1 MARLASTLLV
11 LALLGGTAAAFAITE
26 ELKLEESPI
35 TKPRIDKLFSP
46 VSEASTGQAHV
57 GFTLRRP
64 DTIEVAILD
73 SDGRVVRELAR
84 DLRVPAGPIA
94 FGWDGRDE
102 TGAVVPDGPYNP
114 RVRLD
119 RTHRTIRLPSTI
131 RVDTEAPRIA
141 LVRARPTV
149 FSPDRDGR
157 AEVVRVRY
165 RIDDLGQPLLLV
177 NGVQTA
183 RGRFRREG
191 VVEWF
196 GKRDGRPLPEGRY
209 ALQLRAQ
216 DPAGNVS
223 PRTRPRVVR
232 IRYVDLAR
240 RVVRV
245 PAGGVGFR
253 IGVATHAKTVRWL
266 MNGRSGVSRG
276 RALRLRAPARPGRYT
291 LYVSANGRADR
302 ALVVVT
308 GAR

>member
-1 MARLASTLLV
+1 MARFASTLLV

-35 TKPRIDKLFSP
+35 TKPRIDKVFSP
-46 VSEASTGQAHV
+46 VSEASTGDANV
-57 GFTLRRP
+57 GFTLRKP
-64 DTIEVAILD
+64 DTIDVAILD

-94 FGWDGRDE
+94 FAWDGRDA
-102 TGAVVPDGPYNP
+102 TGAVVPDGGYEP

-119 RTHRTIRLPSTI
+119 RTHRTIRIPSTI
-131 RVDTEAPRIA
+131 RVDTQAPRIV
-141 LVRARPTV
+141 LVRARPRI

-165 RIDDLGQPLLLV
+165 RIDDLAQPLLLV
-177 NGVQTA
+177 DGVRTA
-183 RGRFRREG
+183 RGRFRRTG
-191 VVEWF
+191 VLEWF
-196 GKRDGRPLPEGRY
+196 GKRNRKPLPEGRY
-209 ALQLRAQ
+209 VLQLRAQ

-223 PRTRPRVVR
+223 PRTRGQVVR

-240 RVVRV
+240 RAVRV
-245 PAGGVGFR
+245 RSGARFRLGV
-253 IGVATHAKTVRWL
+253 VTHAKKVRWL
-266 MNGRSGVSRG
+266 LNGRSGISRR

-291 LYVSANGRADR
+291 LYVSANGHADR